1 MHNLAAITM
10 EASSQISSNIP
21 STKQETTN
29 QPFDVTLVVEDGKE
43 FKAHRRVLSEASPF
57 FEKLL
62 NSDMRESNEGVVRLE
77 MITEACIKYILEF
90 IYRGSVE
97 ISTEDNARDLVAMAD
112 YLVLPHLKTLA
123 EKALVNDLELNVF
136 NCILMYNFAER
147 YDCGE
152 LKSFC
157 KTFVLGNFTSVTKT
171 EQFLNLPSKEVKMWI
186 SSDEIDVSAEEDVFK
201 IILAWIEREKSE
213 RKKYFAE
220 LFREV
225 RLVYVSRDF
234 LQSDVVTNDLVNNN
248 EACVNLV
255 KDALKLTDRKSCH
268 HLNSKPRKSL
278 ETHVI
283 VVCLKCAEKMDQI
296 ICCYYPHEEKWLR
309 IFGKA
314 PLHTSLVTSCSSK
327 LYFISQQEHKLLCY
341 DSFSNS
347 WDLLPYKEQRR
358 LEQVFVKNDEIYA
371 LLSEDQLSCL
381 DCVALHSHG
390 RFQCDKRHL
399 SFLMKYKPVP
409 NTWEEISSFHLDSR
423 VGICVVAKDSFIYLL
438 GGYSEGQ
445 FETLADADRYDLSS
459 NTWEKI
465 ADLQEPRQNASGAA
479 AHEKIFVAGGINKND
494 ISKTCEVYSEATN
507 EWQFIARF
515 DKTQLDK
522 MYSPA
527 LLCVN
532 NTLYLLMRYLK
543 VTRYQFEGEIG
554 CLYELHGDEW
564 KLKTEIPSE
573 TMLST
578 VGTLK
583 KTCFITSSSSM
594 KSFKGQNFLEQATFP
609 KRHNCVI
616 M

>member
-1 MHNLAAITM
+1 M
-10 EASSQISSNIP
+10 EASSQINSDIS
-21 STKQETTN
+21 STKQGFIPQETLHH
-29 QPFDVTLVVEDGKE
+29 PFDVTLVVEDGKE
-43 FKAHRRVLSEASPF
+43 FKAHKRVLSEKSPF

-77 MITEACIKYILEF
+77 MVTEACIKDILKF
-90 IYRGSVE
+90 MYNGSVE
-97 ISTEDNARDLVAMAD
+97 ISNEDNARDMIAMSD
-112 YLVLPHLKTLA
+112 YLVLPHLKTVA
-123 EKALVNDLELNVF
+123 EKALVNDLELNVS

-147 YDCGE
+147 YDCRE
-152 LKSFC
+152 LISFC
-157 KTFVLGNFTSVTKT
+157 KNFILANFTSVTKT

-186 SSDEIDVSAEEDVFK
+186 SSDKINVNAEEDVFK
-201 IILAWIEREKSE
+201 IILAWIEREQSE

-220 LFREV
+220 LFHEV
-225 RLVYVSRDF
+225 RLVYISRDF
-234 LQSDVVTNDLVNNN
+234 LRSNIVTNDLVNDN
-248 EACVNLV
+248 EGCMDLV
-255 KDALKLTDRKSCH
+255 KDAVKLTDRKSCC
-268 HLNSKPRKSL
+268 HLDVKPRKSL

-283 VVCLKCAEKMDQI
+283 VVCMRCAEKMDQI

-309 IFGKA
+309 IFGKT
-314 PLHTSLVTSCSSK
+314 PLHTSFVTSCDSK
-327 LYFISQQEHKLLCY
+327 LYFISQREHKLLCY

-371 LLSEDQLSCL
+371 LVSEDQLSCQ
-381 DCVALHSHG
+381 DCVALHSRG
-390 RFQCDKRHL
+390 RFQCDKRHF
-399 SFLMKYKPVP
+399 SFLMKYKPVS

-423 VGICVVAKDSFIYLL
+423 VGICVVAKDNFIYFL

-445 FETLADADRYDLSS
+445 FETLADADRYDLST
-459 NTWEKI
+459 NTWDKI
-465 ADLQEPRQNASGAA
+465 ADLQEPRQNASGATA
-479 AHEKIFVAGGINKND
+479 CGKIFVAGGINKND
-494 ISKTCEVYSEATN
+494 ISKTCEVYNEAAN

-515 DKTQLDK
+515 DNTWLDK

-527 LLCVN
+527 LFCVS

-554 CLYELHGDEW
+554 CLYELHGNEW
-564 KLKTEIPSE
+564 KVKTEIPNE
-573 TMLST
+573 NMLST

-583 KTCFITSSSSM
+583 KTCFITSSCSM
-594 KSFKGQNFLEQATFP
+594 KIFKGRNFLEQAAFP